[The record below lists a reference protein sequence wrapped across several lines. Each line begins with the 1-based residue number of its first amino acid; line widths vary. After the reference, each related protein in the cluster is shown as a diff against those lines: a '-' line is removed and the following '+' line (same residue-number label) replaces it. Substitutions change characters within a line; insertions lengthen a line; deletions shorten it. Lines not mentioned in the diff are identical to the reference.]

1 MQKLDFFKSVLNS
14 SDVEKLLLKRPAR
27 FMIQESYIV
36 GGVGA
41 YVLGTVL
48 CGILKHK
55 QEVIL

>member
-1 MQKLDFFKSVLNS
+1 MQKMDFLKSVLTS

-27 FMIQESYIV
+27 FLIQESYIV

-48 CGILKHK
+48 CG
-55 QEVIL
+55 VIK